1 MSTTSQ
7 NLAGIH
13 STEQEILELNQVL
26 PSLSL
31 DETIEQ
37 IIKCFGWFQ
46 FMQAILVSVSSFFDA
61 QQIFISISTPMQ
73 YQNGIALLIQHAT
86 QAPIFANSQKVL
98 GLGMNLCTTQS

>member
-46 FMQAILVSVSSFFDA
+46 FMQAILVSVPSFFDA
-61 QQIFISISTPMQ
+61 QQIFISIYTDAIPV
-73 YQNGIALLIQHAT
+73 GVFL
-86 QAPIFANSQKVL
+86 
-98 GLGMNLCTTQS
+98 